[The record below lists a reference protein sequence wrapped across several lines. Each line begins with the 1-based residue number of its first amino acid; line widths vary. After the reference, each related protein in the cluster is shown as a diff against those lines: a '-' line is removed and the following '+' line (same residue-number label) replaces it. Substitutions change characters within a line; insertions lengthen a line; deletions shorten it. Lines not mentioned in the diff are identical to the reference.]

1 MDNKCVGIMVYRPGE
16 KQTWSNFYILDMA
29 YGEFHLHSLNSSHK
43 LQTTPGVLKADL
55 DGTTLLITVVCN
67 FCSAHC
73 LRQSKIVYNTSFL
86 HFDCGYNCCRFL
98 KHVSKSYNSF
108 CVVYHCREDVVRL
121 I

>member
-1 MDNKCVGIMVYRPGE
+1 MESAICIISTALTNYRP
-16 KQTWSNFYILDMA
+16 LLV
-29 YGEFHLHSLNSSHK
+29 H
-43 LQTTPGVLKADL
+43 VLKADL
-55 DGTTLLITVVCN
+55 DSTTLLITVVCN
-67 FCSAHC
+67 FCSVHC
-73 LRQSKIVYNTSFL
+73 LGQSKIVYSTSFL